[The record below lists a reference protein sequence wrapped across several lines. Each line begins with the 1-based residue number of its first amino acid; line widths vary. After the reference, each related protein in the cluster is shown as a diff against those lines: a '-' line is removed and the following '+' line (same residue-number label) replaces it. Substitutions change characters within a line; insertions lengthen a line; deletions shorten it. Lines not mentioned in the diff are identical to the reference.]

1 MRGEG
6 IALEQTLLCIDEQ
19 QRAYIEQ
26 LKSFIRIPSVS
37 TGADGDTGDSLVQ
50 AADFLV
56 GQFNQMGFEVE
67 KIQVRAATNPLV
79 VARSPAFA
87 PHQPTVL
94 IYGHYDV
101 QGVDNPRSAWK
112 VAPFAA
118 EEQDGF
124 LIARGASDNKGP
136 CLAHLKAAEVVFA
149 KGNQLPFNLVFL
161 IEGEEECGSTA
172 LRQFVA
178 EGGLDEFAPV
188 LCTVI
193 SDTSMYGPDQP
204 SLTLGLRG
212 IVYTEVEVFGP
223 TQDVHSGLFGGIVH
237 NPNQLLVNALAG
249 LIDAE
254 GRIAVPGFY
263 EEVQPLSARE
273 KSLYAALAVDEEA
286 YCRTLGVKS
295 LVGEREY
302 PILERRWTRPTLD
315 INLLSGGSPR
325 TVIPAV
331 ARAAISC
338 RLVPN
343 QDPGHIQAA
352 LEEHI
357 RARVPAGTRVEFK
370 NQHCS
375 PAYYL
380 DLEHPLVEPALEA
393 MRQGFGVEPVFT
405 REGGS
410 IPIVVDFAAATGAP
424 VLLIGLGQITDNWH
438 GPNERFS
445 MRDFHRGIRTSAAL
459 LCELARASQR
469 TT

>member
-370 NQHCS
+370 NQHCL

>member
-1 MRGEG
+1 MREEG
-6 IALEQTLLCIDEQ
+6 IALENALLCIDEQ

-26 LKSFIRIPSVS
+26 LKAFVRIPSVS
-37 TGADGDTGDSLVQ
+37 AGADGDTGDGLAQ

-56 GQFNQMGFEVE
+56 GQFKQMGFGVE
-67 KIQVRAATNPLV
+67 KIQVKAATNPLV
-79 VARSPAFA
+79 LARSPAFS
-87 PHQPTVL
+87 PDRSTVL

-101 QGVDNPRSAWK
+101 QGVDNPRSAWE
-112 VAPFAA
+112 VDPFAG
-118 EEQDGF
+118 EERGGF

-136 CLAHLKAAEVVFA
+136 CFAHLKAAEA
-149 KGNQLPFNLVFL
+149 ILANGNQLPFDLVFL

-172 LRQFVA
+172 LSQFVA
-178 EGGLDEFAPV
+178 EGGLGGFAPV

-223 TQDVHSGLFGGIVH
+223 VQDVHSGLFGGIVH

-249 LIDAE
+249 LINAE
-254 GRIAVPGFY
+254 GHIAVPGFY
-263 EEVQPLSARE
+263 EGVQPLSSRE
-273 KSLYAALAVDEEA
+273 KSLYAALAVDEDA
-286 YCRTLGVKS
+286 YCRTLGVTS
-295 LVGEREY
+295 LAGEQEY
-302 PILERRWTRPTLD
+302 SVLERRWTRPTLD

-325 TVIPAV
+325 TVVPAV
-331 ARAAISC
+331 ARAAVSC
-338 RLVPN
+338 RLVPDQN
-343 QDPGHIQAA
+343 PAHIQAA
-352 LEEHI
+352 LEGHI
-357 RARVPAGTRVEFK
+357 RARLPASTRVEFK

-375 PAYYL
+375 PAYCL
-380 DLEHPLVEPALEA
+380 DLDHPLVKPALEA
-393 MRQGFGVEPVFT
+393 MRKGFGVEPVFT

-410 IPIVVDFAAATGAP
+410 IPIVVDIAAATEAP

-445 MRDFHRGIRTSAAL
+445 TRDFHCGIRTSAAL